1 MFHFHSLFH
10 IFRAMSKPSKFVQ
23 AEASGIIRE
32 KSGSGFIA
40 PTQRPDGTWRKARRV
55 KTGFTPQEDVKI
67 YKVRGLDT
75 VGNHINNKPDGLQ
88 RNDNQARLVNNL
100 QFGTGMRSDSVNGST
115 SGSNFSSGLD
125 FTNTSAPNY
134 QSYSTIQPLHVNLPD
149 YSEDQQND
157 EIGQIAN
164 QYKISRN
171 AARKKLHSLKVT
183 QKRETEH
190 ILKATSRA
198 AATGDIEALNENLAS
213 LSTKQDVE
221 TTEAKEDNNKSAEP
235 ISPQEALKKVK
246 KLKKLVRQIEELEDR
261 VETGDTRPDS
271 DQIAKMNR
279 KPEVLEEIRQLETL
293 L

>member
-1 MFHFHSLFH
+1 MSFRLRVRVVVKICFTFIHCF

-115 SGSNFSSGLD
+115 SGSNFSSGLE

-164 QYKISRN
+164 QYSAQEIFIFVKIEYNGADFRVLLRLMISSQ
-171 AARKKLHSLKVT
+171 ASC
-183 QKRETEH
+183 QKTETP
-190 ILKATSRA
+190 RF
-198 AATGDIEALNENLAS
+198 
-213 LSTKQDVE
+213 
-221 TTEAKEDNNKSAEP
+221 
-235 ISPQEALKKVK
+235 
-246 KLKKLVRQIEELEDR
+246 
-261 VETGDTRPDS
+261 
-271 DQIAKMNR
+271 
-279 KPEVLEEIRQLETL
+279 
-293 L
+293 

>member
-1 MFHFHSLFH
+1 MGLIS
-10 IFRAMSKPSKFVQ
+10 RVSSRTYRTMSKPSKFVQ

-75 VGNHINNKPDGLQ
+75 VGNPDALQ
-88 RNDNQARLVNNL
+88 RNDDKSRLVNNI
-100 QFGTGMRSDSVNGST
+100 QFGTGMRSDPVNGNS
-115 SGSNFSSGLD
+115 SSGLD

-134 QSYSTIQPLHVNLPD
+134 QSYSTIEPLNVHLPD

-157 EIGQIAN
+157 EIGQIAT

-183 QKRETEH
+183 QKREAEH

-213 LSTKQDVE
+213 LSTKKNKDVE
-221 TTEAKEDNNKSAEP
+221 TTEKETEKEDNNNKSAEP